1 VAALNDSP
9 VVVLGEGEAGIGKT
23 RLVHECLAAP
33 SVRDRRV
40 VVTACPPVR
49 DPLPMGPIVAGLRG
63 LRPRVGS
70 LALSPLAGALRPLF
84 PEWTDDLPPAL
95 EPLADPAATRQRLLH
110 PASDAAHL
118 RYPRPTRR
126 GYQPSRFST
135 SDEGGF
141 REVKGAGMRQ
151 GCPVFDGDRVS
162 DRLAELGLKA
172 EFFEF
177 ALRGADAEA
186 RTYTLFD
193 PPNMAGMA
201 RYARMVRL
209 LREQLVPLGW
219 SYDNPRNLARTVSP
233 DRRVAIVTALG
244 DAATGVPHVPPSTRY
259 EKGLATVEAVNRN
272 FLQLTLPMDLGDDQ
286 PVEEQ
291 VDGVVTW
298 VLLYAVTETEIRAEL
313 SLPDS
318 MVEGYIDTWL
328 ERIILPSVDIP
339 AAVTAATRAAD
350 PEVIVTRRAA

>member
-1 VAALNDSP
+1 
-9 VVVLGEGEAGIGKT
+9 
-23 RLVHECLAAP
+23 
-33 SVRDRRV
+33 
-40 VVTACPPVR
+40 
-49 DPLPMGPIVAGLRG
+49 
-63 LRPRVGS
+63 
-70 LALSPLAGALRPLF
+70 
-84 PEWTDDLPPAL
+84 
-95 EPLADPAATRQRLLH
+95 
-110 PASDAAHL
+110 
-118 RYPRPTRR
+118 
-126 GYQPSRFST
+126 
-135 SDEGGF
+135 
-141 REVKGAGMRQ
+141 MRQ

-201 RYARMVRL
+201 RYARTVRL

-259 EKGLATVEAVNRN
+259 EKGVATMEAVNRN
-272 FLQLTLPMDLGDDQ
+272 FVQLTFSIDLGDEQ
-286 PVEEQ
+286 PVEEP
-291 VDGVVTW
+291 VDGLVTW
-298 VLLYAVTETEIRAEL
+298 VLLYAVTDTEIRAEL

-328 ERIILPSVDIP
+328 ERIILPPVPFP
-339 AAVTAATRAAD
+339 AAGTAQPRAAEPD
-350 PEVIVTRRAA
+350 VVVTRRTA

>member
-1 VAALNDSP
+1 
-9 VVVLGEGEAGIGKT
+9 
-23 RLVHECLAAP
+23 
-33 SVRDRRV
+33 
-40 VVTACPPVR
+40 
-49 DPLPMGPIVAGLRG
+49 M
-63 LRPRVGS
+63 
-70 LALSPLAGALRPLF
+70 
-84 PEWTDDLPPAL
+84 
-95 EPLADPAATRQRLLH
+95 
-110 PASDAAHL
+110 
-118 RYPRPTRR
+118 
-126 GYQPSRFST
+126 
-135 SDEGGF
+135 
-141 REVKGAGMRQ
+141 REDFEKWKGAAMRQ